1 MKDLVSTKEF
11 TYSCIAATSGVSCK
25 QLLAETLQQLKA
37 GNEDLYHLFLAL
49 HEVRRMCE
57 GISHTSCTI
66 DRREIPE
73 KVGKRATASY

>member
-11 TYSCIAATSGVSCK
+11 TYSCTAATYGVSCT
-25 QLLAETLQQLKA
+25 QLLAKILQQFKA

-49 HEVRRMCE
+49 HAVRRMCE
-57 GISHTSCTI
+57 GISHTTYTI

-73 KVGKRATASY
+73 RVGNCATASY